1 MTSFG
6 IKGIGPTLTS
16 LDTSAL
22 THVPDAYPMP
32 SVALGLPPVADR
44 LYHGYADVDVVPAEL
59 YQKYDVKRGLRNADG
74 SGVLVGLTTISN
86 VHGYNKTAEGVVP
99 DEGDLFYRGYRVS
112 DLIDNAHAED
122 RFGYEEAAYLLITG
136 ALPTADQ
143 LADFKAR
150 IDCRR
155 QLPEGFLH
163 IFPRTTYS
171 QNIMNVLQRA
181 TSISW
186 VGVVS
191 SGVGSK
197 E

>member
-112 DLIDNAHAED
+112 D
-122 RFGYEEAAYLLITG
+122 
-136 ALPTADQ
+136 
-143 LADFKAR
+143 
-150 IDCRR
+150 
-155 QLPEGFLH
+155 
-163 IFPRTTYS
+163 RTS
-171 QNIMNVLQRA
+171 
-181 TSISW
+181 
-186 VGVVS
+186 VV
-191 SGVGSK
+191 
-197 E
+197 